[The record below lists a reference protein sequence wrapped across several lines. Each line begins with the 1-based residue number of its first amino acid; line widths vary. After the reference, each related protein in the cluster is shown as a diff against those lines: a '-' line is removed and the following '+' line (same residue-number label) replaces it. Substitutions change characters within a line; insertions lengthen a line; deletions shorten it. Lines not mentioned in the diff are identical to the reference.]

1 MPAVLL
7 DTDVWSWALLRSS
20 KLSSAAREAN
30 DSASTRYIS
39 PASLYE
45 ISQKV
50 RLGKWPEIAAFVP
63 HLLSFAR
70 VQGLELAQL
79 DGEIC
84 LSAGRMDW
92 SHRDPFDR
100 MLAATALHYGVPII
114 SADPVFDGIVS
125 RVW

>member
-1 MPAVLL
+1 MRAVLL
-7 DTDVWSWALLRSS
+7 DTNVWSWALLRSRN
-20 KLSSAAREAN
+20 LSSAAREAN
-30 DSASTRYIS
+30 DAASKRYIS
-39 PASLYE
+39 PASFYE

-63 HLLSFAR
+63 DLLSFAK

-84 LSAGRMDW
+84 LRAGRMDW

-114 SADPVFDGIVS
+114 SADPVFDGVVNRI
-125 RVW
+125 W